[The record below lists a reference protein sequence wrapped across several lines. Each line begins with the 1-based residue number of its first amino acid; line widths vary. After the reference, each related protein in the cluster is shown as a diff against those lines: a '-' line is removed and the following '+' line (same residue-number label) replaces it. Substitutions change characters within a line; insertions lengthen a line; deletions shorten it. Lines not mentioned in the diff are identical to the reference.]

1 MLVEVMQDLG
11 AVNLL
16 LWSFGKHAYSPTVIN
31 VVDVVLVTT
40 MVVLYHAVLRNT
52 GYNKLQYYVHCFILL
67 WIPSCLSLLD
77 WQVAWQVW
85 PVPSAILLFVT
96 AAVITITMLLRLRLK
111 IVL

>member
-16 LWSFGKHAYSPTVIN
+16 LWFFGKHSFSPSAIDVA
-31 VVDVVLVTT
+31 DVVLVTT
-40 MVVLYHAVLRNT
+40 IVMLYHAVLRNT

-85 PVPSAILLFVT
+85 PVPSAILLLVA
-96 AAVITITMLLRLRLK
+96 AAVLTIKMLISRLK
-111 IVL
+111 VAL